1 MDQKRRLFIY
11 DRKEVGVLILLG
23 VGVALFAFTLGVHL
37 GKQVVPKTVEIASE
51 AKSTEPVEGAAE
63 QAPNRNEIAKEVKNI
78 PAAVDE
84 TLDQSLRDEIAKTG
98 LQVDKGRQVE
108 LPEKIK
114 TPKKVEIGSPEV
126 GSESSAAATPVLK
139 TTSRPASSSAM
150 PARGRYTLQVGS
162 FPSLRDAEPELLKL
176 NENGLRAQVREVELA
191 GKGKWYRLF
200 VGQFDSIK
208 DADKAGKTFRQE
220 RRISDFVVVRAPEA
234 GSTKT
239 E

>member
-1 MDQKRRLFIY
+1 MFLDQKRRLFIY

-37 GKQVVPKTVEIASE
+37 GKQVVPKAIETASE
-51 AKSTEPVEGAAE
+51 SKAVEPMDSAVE
-63 QAPNRNEIAKEVKNI
+63 QAPNRNEIAKEVKNV

-98 LQVDKGRQVE
+98 LQVEKARQVE
-108 LPEKIK
+108 LPEKVK
-114 TPKKVEIGSPEV
+114 MPKAAIVRNPEV
-126 GSESSAAATPVLK
+126 RSETPATTRAPPSL
-139 TTSRPASSSAM
+139 TNT
-150 PARGRYTLQVGS
+150 ARGRYTLQVGS
-162 FPSLRDAEPELLKL
+162 YPSLRDAEPELLKL

-200 VGQFDSIK
+200 VGQFDSVK
-208 DADKAGKTFRQE
+208 DADKAGKIFRQE

-234 GSTKT
+234 TKVNV